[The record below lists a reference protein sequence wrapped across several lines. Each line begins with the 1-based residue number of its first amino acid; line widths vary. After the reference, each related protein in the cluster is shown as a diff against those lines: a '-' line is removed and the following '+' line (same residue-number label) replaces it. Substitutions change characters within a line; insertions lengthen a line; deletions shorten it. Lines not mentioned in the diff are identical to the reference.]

1 MNNSVRYL
9 DSELLISFVAVMN
22 DSRRGYR
29 CGAPDPLL
37 VALRYRGGIT
47 AVVLGGTGTLWL

>member
-1 MNNSVRYL
+1 MRYL
-9 DSELLISFVAVMN
+9 DSELLISFVAVVH